1 MFFKG
6 ILPPSRPQGEVV
18 RQSRAGGGTKACFV
32 THPLLPEERYRLKA
46 PDGAPQRVCYAKPV
60 VVGNDVWLGANVVIC
75 PGVTIGDGC
84 VIGAGSVVTRD
95 IPPRSFAAG
104 NPCRVIR
111 AITEEDSMA
120 LKTDIAP
127 GYTAY
132 SPEELEQLR

>member
-1 MFFKG
+1 M
-6 ILPPSRPQGEVV
+6 I
-18 RQSRAGGGTKACFV
+18 
-32 THPLLPEERYRLKA
+32 PEERYRLKA
-46 PDGAPQRVCYAKPV
+46 PDGTPQRVCYAKPV

-104 NPCRVIR
+104 NHCRVIR

-120 LKTDIAP
+120 LKADIDP

-132 SPEELEQLR
+132 SPEELERLR